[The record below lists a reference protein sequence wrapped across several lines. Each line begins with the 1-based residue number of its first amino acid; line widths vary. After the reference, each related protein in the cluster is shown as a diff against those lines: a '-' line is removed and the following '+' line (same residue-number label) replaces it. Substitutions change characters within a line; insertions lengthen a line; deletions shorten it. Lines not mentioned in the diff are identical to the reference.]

1 MEWERNGSYKGFTWE
16 EQGKKM
22 RGGRN
27 GIMKKSRI
35 PCYGEEYGRVLF
47 GL

>member
-1 MEWERNGSYKGFTWE
+1 MEWGRNGSYKGGAWE

-27 GIMKKSRI
+27 GIMENSRI
-35 PCYGEEYGRVLF
+35 LCRGEEYGKVLF